1 MMSYTVKKE
10 HELEYYNETL
20 IGAAWIIM
28 SPENAIKEIELAM
41 VKAGSCS
48 KYFTFKPLTPV
59 YVTMK
64 AKLTD
69 PEYWTK
75 FGWTFKKQ
83 MKQEK
88 EKAAMC

>member
-1 MMSYTVKKE
+1 MGKPVGP
-10 HELEYYNETL
+10 EYFNDKL
-20 IGAAWIIM
+20 LANAWIIL
-28 SPENAIKEIELAM
+28 SPDDCVREIELAM

-75 FGWTFKKQ
+75 FGWTFKGQ

-88 EKAAMC
+88 MKAEAT